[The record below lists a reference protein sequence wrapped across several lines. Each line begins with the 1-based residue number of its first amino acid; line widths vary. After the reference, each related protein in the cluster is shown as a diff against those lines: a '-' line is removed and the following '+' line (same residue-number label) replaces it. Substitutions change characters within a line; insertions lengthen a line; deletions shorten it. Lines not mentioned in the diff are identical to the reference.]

1 MFYAPVFLARGK
13 GGFMTKIKNRQMIAR
28 PVMLARRGLWLLSLL
43 LLLPFSVVPAA
54 ANTVSMVCNGLFDVE
69 RMRGEI
75 TETEQFDGSV
85 YVTVEL
91 DGGDVSRVQMVPIE
105 RNRRMSSLDFIK
117 NMPQPA
123 NGDLIDFTT
132 SQDHLWISK
141 VSQSGPMVFAVNG
154 DDPYVETPTNE
165 HEMNIRLNRVSGRVQ
180 VDWHWHEVRDYLP
193 LGAIRSIKK
202 RYSDHKLFAADC
214 DVMRQRLF

>member
-13 GGFMTKIKNRQMIAR
+13 GGFMKKIKNRQMITR
-28 PVMLARRGLWLLSLL
+28 PVMLARRDLWLLSLL
-43 LLLPFSVVPAA
+43 LLLPFSAVPAA

-75 TETEQFDGSV
+75 TETEQFDCSV

-117 NMPQPA
+117 NMP
-123 NGDLIDFTT
+123 
-132 SQDHLWISK
+132 
-141 VSQSGPMVFAVNG
+141 
-154 DDPYVETPTNE
+154 
-165 HEMNIRLNRVSGRVQ
+165 
-180 VDWHWHEVRDYLP
+180 
-193 LGAIRSIKK
+193 
-202 RYSDHKLFAADC
+202 
-214 DVMRQRLF
+214 

>member
-1 MFYAPVFLARGK
+1 
-13 GGFMTKIKNRQMIAR
+13 MTQIKNRRMIAE
-28 PVMLARRGLWLLSLL
+28 PVTSPRRRLSLL
-43 LLLPFSVVPAA
+43 LLLLLMPFSVMPAA

-85 YVTVEL
+85 YATVHL
-91 DGGDVSRVQMVPIE
+91 DGDDVSRVEMVPIE
-105 RNRRMSSLDFIK
+105 RNRRMASLDFIK

-132 SQDHLWISK
+132 SEDDLWISK

-154 DDPYVETPTNE
+154 DDPYVETPSNA
-165 HEMNIRLNRVSGRVQ
+165 HEMNIRLNRVSLGVQ

-202 RYSDHKLFAADC
+202 RYSDHK
-214 DVMRQRLF
+214 

>member
-1 MFYAPVFLARGK
+1 
-13 GGFMTKIKNRQMIAR
+13 
-28 PVMLARRGLWLLSLL
+28 MLARRDLWLLSLL

-54 ANTVSMVCNGLFDVE
+54 ANTVSMVCNSLFDVE

-132 SQDHLWISK
+132 SQDDLWISK

-154 DDPYVETPTNE
+154 DDPYVETPTNA

-202 RYSDHKLFAADC
+202 R
-214 DVMRQRLF
+214 